1 MQITTETGAELES
14 DSDSDGAAIWKEI
27 EASESFLVCSMYQE
41 AASLASSI
49 LERLRHESLATLDM
63 LESTAMVLLQAFIHL
78 PRTQQILDQLTV
90 HFTSVKAIP
99 PRVLL
104 TGWDLCPFYIVFD
117 NGGHTVFMF
126 SISICLQ
133 TRACFQ
139 IAQGSGLGVQEF
151 VEDFLNGWSLEDA
164 RYCAVITETNVED
177 GSKEERRFVLE
188 IHEYLEVVELYAV
201 TLLATVRK
209 DVDLAISWVENALL
223 PEENRQGL
231 LRRLR
236 SMHSPESTILS
247 QIPFPRS
254 PTNSNED
261 YSLKEQNM
269 SEGLPQ
275 AFKTKHLN
283 NEKDRSKNSLI
294 KLSERIEACFCFFR
308 GIHLKIGSTK
318 FVITSGKIMLGCL
331 LVFIYY
337 VFRKKQATVK
347 RIVRRQAISI
357 KRALVDLWQLAF
369 SYQVNPLAAV
379 QPPSAAT
386 RQGQ

>member
-1 MQITTETGAELES
+1 MQIRTESMQITTELES
-14 DSDSDGAAIWKEI
+14 DSDSEAAAIWKEI

-49 LERLRHESLATLDM
+49 LERLRHGSLATLDM
-63 LESTAMVLLQAFIHL
+63 LESTAMVLLQALIHL
-78 PRTQQILDQLTV
+78 PRTQHIIDQLRL
-90 HFTSVKAIP
+90 HFISVKAIP

-104 TGWDLCPFYIVFD
+104 AG
-117 NGGHTVFMF
+117 
-126 SISICLQ
+126 
-133 TRACFQ
+133 ACFQ

-151 VEDFLNGWSLEDA
+151 VEDFLNGWILEEA
-164 RYCAVITETNVED
+164 RYCAVITEKNAED
-177 GSKEERRFVLE
+177 GSIKERHIVLE
-188 IHEYLEVVELYAV
+188 INEYLEVVELYGI

-209 DVDLAISWVENALL
+209 DIDLAISWVENASL

-236 SMHSPESTILS
+236 SMHSPESTIMS
-247 QIPFPRS
+247 QPFPQS
-254 PTNSNED
+254 PTNRNED
-261 YSLKEQNM
+261 YSLKERNI

-283 NEKDRSKNSLI
+283 NEKDRSKNALI
-294 KLSERIEACFCFFR
+294 KLSKQIEAYFCCFR

-337 VFRKKQATVK
+337 VFRKKQATIK
-347 RIVRRQAISI
+347 RILRRQAISA

-379 QPPSAAT
+379 QPPSVAT

>member
-1 MQITTETGAELES
+1 MQIRTESMQITTELES
-14 DSDSDGAAIWKEI
+14 DSDSEAGAIWKEI

-49 LERLRHESLATLDM
+49 LERLRHGSLATLDM
-63 LESTAMVLLQAFIHL
+63 LESTAMVLLQALIHL
-78 PRTQQILDQLTV
+78 PRFFYIPISIFSTFPSKIESSLLWCRTQHIIDQLRL
-90 HFTSVKAIP
+90 HFISVKAIP

-104 TGWDLCPFYIVFD
+104 TG
-117 NGGHTVFMF
+117 
-126 SISICLQ
+126 
-133 TRACFQ
+133 ACFQ

-151 VEDFLNGWSLEDA
+151 VEDFLNGWILEEA
-164 RYCAVITETNVED
+164 RYCAVITENAED
-177 GSKEERRFVLE
+177 GSIKERHIVLE
-188 IHEYLEVVELYAV
+188 INEYLEVVELYGI

-209 DVDLAISWVENALL
+209 DIDLAISWVENASL

-247 QIPFPRS
+247 QPFPQS
-254 PTNSNED
+254 PTNRNED
-261 YSLKEQNM
+261 YSLKERNI

-283 NEKDRSKNSLI
+283 NEKDRSKNALI
-294 KLSERIEACFCFFR
+294 KLSKQIEAYFCCFR

-337 VFRKKQATVK
+337 VFRKKQATIK
-347 RIVRRQAISI
+347 RILRRQAISA

-379 QPPSAAT
+379 QPPSVAT

>member
-1 MQITTETGAELES
+1 MSWYSSCYHWQSVESIEEETMQIRTESIQIKTTELES
-14 DSDSDGAAIWKEI
+14 ESDSEAAAIWNEI

-41 AASLASSI
+41 AASAASSI
-49 LERLRHESLATLDM
+49 LERLRHASLATPDM
-63 LESTAMVLLQAFIHL
+63 LESTAMVLLQALIHL
-78 PRTQQILDQLTV
+78 PRNQHILDQLRL
-90 HFTSVKAIP
+90 HFISVKAIP

-104 TGWDLCPFYIVFD
+104 TG
-117 NGGHTVFMF
+117 
-126 SISICLQ
+126 
-133 TRACFQ
+133 ACFQ

-164 RYCAVITETNVED
+164 RYCAVIKETNVED
-177 GSKEERRFVLE
+177 GSIEERHIILE
-188 IHEYLEVVELYAV
+188 INEYVEVVELYSV

-209 DVDLAISWVENALL
+209 DVDLAISWVENSSL

-231 LRRLR
+231 LRRLY
-236 SMHSPESTILS
+236 SMHSPESTIVS
-247 QIPFPRS
+247 QPFPQS
-254 PTNSNED
+254 PTNRNED
-261 YSLKEQNM
+261 YSLKERNM

-275 AFKTKHLN
+275 ASKTKHLN
-283 NEKDRSKNSLI
+283 NESNRSKNALI
-294 KLSERIEACFCFFR
+294 KLSKQIETCFCCFR

-331 LVFIYY
+331 LLFIYY
-337 VFRKKQATVK
+337 VFRKKQATIK
-347 RIVRRQAISI
+347 RILRRQAISV